1 MDRVARAGAATKQS
15 SGRTKVL
22 IEHSAQADY
31 CTRVSTSCYISRMV
45 KVRGSSVWLR
55 GLVLGLMVASTPAC
69 FGHATPSS
77 AASLSQANSTKVELY
92 FGRRSAGRLITD
104 PELQD
109 FIVKS
114 VRPRLPGGYTIMQ
127 GTGFWTSPSGEQV
140 DEETTILM
148 VAFPRETP
156 ASLVDQS
163 VDPIRTDY
171 CARFAQQSVLRL
183 DTLVDISVSPKP

>member
-1 MDRVARAGAATKQS
+1 MANLG
-15 SGRTKVL
+15 
-22 IEHSAQADY
+22 
-31 CTRVSTSCYISRMV
+31 TRR
-45 KVRGSSVWLR
+45 VWLQ
-55 GLVLGLMVASTPAC
+55 GLMLGSALALTPAC
-69 FGHATPSS
+69 VKPAPESA
-77 AASLSQANSTKVELY
+77 AASLSQANSKKVELY

-104 PELQD
+104 AELRD
-109 FIVKS
+109 FEVRS

-156 ASLVDQS
+156 VNVINQS

-183 DTLVDISVSPKP
+183 DSLVDISVTPTP